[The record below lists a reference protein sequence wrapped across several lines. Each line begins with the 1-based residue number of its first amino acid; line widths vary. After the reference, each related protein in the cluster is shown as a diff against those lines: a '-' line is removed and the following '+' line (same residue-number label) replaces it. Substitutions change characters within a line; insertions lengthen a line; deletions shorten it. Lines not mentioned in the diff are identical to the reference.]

1 MRALTFLAR
10 RFVAGDTL
18 EEALSVVQ
26 RLNRQGLK
34 VTLDHLGEECK
45 SPEQAAADRDQY
57 IEMLRRLAGAG
68 ADANVSLKLTQ
79 FGFGLDEGL
88 ARDNLCAVLEEAKRL
103 GNFVRIDMEGS
114 AYTQKTLDLFY
125 SLHADYPDTGVVI
138 QAMLRRSKADISEL
152 SRRRVR
158 VRLCK
163 GAYKENA
170 ETAFTTKEEVN
181 RNFDQ
186 LAAALLGGKA
196 PLPAIA
202 THDDARIAAAQ
213 RAAAAAKVPK
223 GGFEIQMLYG
233 LRAKRWREL
242 RDEGHIVRIYVPYG
256 THWLPYFSRRL
267 RERKENWLFVIK
279 NLFRG

>member
-170 ETAFTTKEEVN
+170 ETAFTTRRVN

-202 THDDARIAAAQ
+202 THDDARIA
-213 RAAAAAKVPK
+213 PPS
-223 GGFEIQMLYG
+223 
-233 LRAKRWREL
+233 
-242 RDEGHIVRIYVPYG
+242 VRRRRPR
-256 THWLPYFSRRL
+256 SRRGGSKS
-267 RERKENWLFVIK
+267 RCFTGFAPSVGGSSATRATS
-279 NLFRG
+279 

>member
-1 MRALTFLAR
+1 M
-10 RFVAGDTL
+10 
-18 EEALSVVQ
+18 
-26 RLNRQGLK
+26 
-34 VTLDHLGEECK
+34 
-45 SPEQAAADRDQY
+45 
-57 IEMLRRLAGAG
+57 
-68 ADANVSLKLTQ
+68 
-79 FGFGLDEGL
+79 
-88 ARDNLCAVLEEAKRL
+88 
-103 GNFVRIDMEGS
+103 
-114 AYTQKTLDLFY
+114 
-125 SLHADYPDTGVVI
+125 
-138 QAMLRRSKADISEL
+138 
-152 SRRRVR
+152 
-158 VRLCK
+158 
-163 GAYKENA
+163 
-170 ETAFTTKEEVN
+170 N

>member
-1 MRALTFLAR
+1 MAR

-18 EEALSVVQ
+18 EEALSVVS

-57 IEMLRRLAGAG
+57 IEMLRRLGDAG

-79 FGFGLDEGL
+79 FGFGLDESMT
-88 ARDNLCAVLEEAKRL
+88 RDNLSAVLEEAKRL
-103 GNFVRIDMEGS
+103 RNFVRIDMEGS

-125 SLHADYPDTGVVI
+125 SLHAAYPDTGVVI
-138 QAMLRRSKADISEL
+138 QAMLRRSKADIAEL

-170 ETAFTTKEEVN
+170 ETAFTSKEEVN
-181 RNFDQ
+181 RNYDL
-186 LAAALLGGKA
+186 LASMLLGGKA

-202 THDDARIAAAQ
+202 THDEDRIAAAQ
-213 RAAAAAKVPK
+213 KAAAAAKIPK
-223 GGFEIQMLYG
+223 GGYEFQMLYG

-242 RDEGHIVRIYVPYG
+242 RDEGHLVRIYVPYG